1 MVLGLLATACPLFRI
16 GLSDSGDALT
26 YGGRIAGFTVLV
38 AAVVEL
44 IAAAAAVDYWR
55 KRRWSYSG
63 VAVLAGVVLAL
74 LCSISFLF
82 LQVGECFTGYT
93 LVGIVLAIWS
103 SVALFRLIRCRA
115 WQGLHVPRKIA
126 IGVIV
131 STLLAGTNLAYTQLY
146 VPYVLPPVIQ
156 SGAEFRE
163 SILANGGAQ
172 MYVTVHL
179 YVKNAGQV
187 PVYILDSIYWIHG
200 GPASSVSDAKAAR
213 DDLIYDGAFVTPV
226 GRVLNPGE
234 EVAQDAVVEINN
246 PQKRAYEAVKA
257 QTDVYVIRKDRMTMP
272 SDYER
277 SRVGAARLKREAS
290 GGDPPNAE
298 YRYRSAISNSSEILN
313 LTRRRQRISVWRVD
327 NGEWPAIVVDVSPP
341 GDRIAFDPIRP
352 LKNQKIIDRYGLTR
366 VRGSTAQMPYPELLQ
381 KARSG

>member
-1 MVLGLLATACPLFRI
+1 MVLGLLVTACPLFRI

-38 AAVVEL
+38 AALVEL

-55 KRRWSYSG
+55 KRRWRYSG
-63 VAVLAGVVLAL
+63 VAVLAGVLIAL

-82 LQVGECFTGYT
+82 LQIGESFTGYT
-93 LVGIVLAIWS
+93 LIGAVLAVWS
-103 SVALFRLIRCRA
+103 SVALFRLIKCRA
-115 WQGLHVPRKIA
+115 WQGLHNPKKIA
-126 IGVIV
+126 IGVVV

-146 VPYVLPPVIQ
+146 VPYVMPPVIQ
-156 SGAEFRE
+156 SGAEFKE
-163 SILANGGAQ
+163 SILAKGGAQ

-200 GPASSVSDAKAAR
+200 GPASRVSDVKAAR
-213 DDLIYDGAFVTPV
+213 DDLIYDGAFVSPV

-246 PQKRAYEAVKA
+246 PQTRDYEAIKA

-277 SRVGAARLKREAS
+277 SKVVGARISSEAG
-290 GGDPPNAE
+290 GGDPPDAE
-298 YRYRSAISNSSEILN
+298 YRYRSEISNSSEILN
-313 LTRRRQRISVWRVD
+313 LTRRRQRISVWRV
-327 NGEWPAIVVDVSPP
+327 NTGEWPAIVVDVSPP

-352 LKNQKIIDRYGLTR
+352 LKNQKVIDRYGLTR
-366 VRGSTAQMPYPELLQ
+366 VRGSTAQMPYAELLE
-381 KARSG
+381 KARSH